1 MRTANANHSR
11 LTVGLAAA
19 TSIVLIPSLAA
30 ASTLP
35 DEGEAV
41 ITVVDE
47 GDPNHRVLLSGP
59 LTPGTVADT
68 TTNYDVDM
76 SMVGSGF
83 PIFLDLE
90 AVGAMTRTTEVLSVD
105 KEGAYTARETITSFE
120 LTMESGGSSDPED
133 LDVDGNGTTDLSP
146 LIDVPLVVEYGEDGV
161 LTNAEAD
168 STAATSSVTPEQ
180 EELIEGL
187 VEDGW
192 GTEGFAVLMPTIP
205 VGEGAVWTATE
216 ATNPAS
222 LDLPIA
228 LRLTLVSL
236 DGNEYVD
243 RVHDRGRRRRLLRG
257 AGGRGPGGH
266 RRHDADRH
274 DHRRRLQPP
283 RPNALLGS
291 ADGHDVRRGRCF
303 VRHGRDH
310 RHRPHVDD
318 ALDHRVLATCQT
330 RPQ

>member
-1 MRTANANHSR
+1 MRTAIANHSR
-11 LTVGLAAA
+11 LTGGLAAA

-41 ITVVDE
+41 ITVLDE

-83 PIFLDLE
+83 PIFLDLD

-105 KEGAYTARETITSFE
+105 KAGAYTARETITSFE

-228 LRLTLVSL
+228 LRLTLISL
-236 DGNEYVD
+236 DGNNYVVEFTIEGD
-243 RVHDRGRRRRLLRG
+243 IADFFESQEEEGQEVTGDMTLTGTITGDASSPLDQTLSLDLLMDMTF
-257 AGGRGPGGH
+257 AE
-266 RRHDADRH
+266 
-274 DHRRRLQPP
+274 
-283 RPNALLGS
+283 
-291 ADGHDVRRGRCF
+291 
-303 VRHGRDH
+303 
-310 RHRPHVDD
+310 DD
-318 ALDHRVLATCQT
+318 ASFDMDATIGIDHTSTT
-330 RPQ
+330 R